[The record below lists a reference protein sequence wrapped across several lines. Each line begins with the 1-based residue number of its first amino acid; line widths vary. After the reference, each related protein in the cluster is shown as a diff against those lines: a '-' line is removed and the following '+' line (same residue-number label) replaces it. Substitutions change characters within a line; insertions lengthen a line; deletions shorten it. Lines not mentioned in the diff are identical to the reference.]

1 MARSRGLFGPSERA
15 LEFGKQYAEVLGLW
29 GEFFA
34 SGSKL
39 VGANVKLGE
48 LAQDSAKEWEQWS
61 NATANA
67 PWNWMN
73 PDVMRRMMGGAG
85 VPKPE

>member
-1 MARSRGLFGPSERA
+1 MPRSRALFGPSERA
-15 LEFGKQYAEVLGLW
+15 LEFGRQYAEVLALW

-34 SGSKL
+34 AGSKL
-39 VGANVKLGE
+39 VASSVRLGE
-48 LAQDSAKEWEQWS
+48 LAQDASKEFDQWV

-73 PDVMRRMMGGAG
+73 PELMRRMMGGAD
-85 VPKPE
+85 PTRE